1 MAKPKKKKID
11 LRTISSKSN
20 AAKGRAALAEKK
32 KEAIRAY
39 IKIGSKKREE
49 NNFESDTDE
58 TETNLNEP
66 DVAEQVLEPK
76 QEIEEEVPELEQI
89 ETEEIEPK
97 QESDE
102 SETEEIEEQDSEETD
117 EEFEL
122 TLEDFELLKNRIKTV
137 EPVIHEVKINN
148 TKPVELVVEKAS
160 IDYKKKY
167 EELQNQVK
175 PIQNSFQVTEKWRNQ
190 KKLEYLENV
199 YKNK

>member
-89 ETEEIEPK
+89 ETEEIEEQIEPT

-102 SETEEIEEQDSEETD
+102 SEEQDSEETD

-122 TLEDFELLKNRIKTV
+122 TLEDFELLKNSRKTV
-137 EPVIHEVKINN
+137 ETVIHEVKINN
-148 TKPVELVVEKAS
+148 TKPVELVVEKES

-175 PIQNSFQVTEKWRNQ
+175 PIQHSFQVTENWRNQ
-190 KKLEYLENV
+190 KKLEYLDNI